1 MIGTALAWLRGR
13 AVWLAVVAV
22 VAGWATIEHCRA
34 DGAARDLAAARA
46 EVAIRDATLADQELR
61 YESELVEA
69 AEHARIAAE
78 QAAADSAAE
87 SEAKARL
94 KPIERDEAARKAAA
108 EDGTQ
113 SDEVNRRIDAG
124 LLPGGGP

>member
-1 MIGTALAWLRGR
+1 MTAVIDWLRAR
-13 AVWLAVVAV
+13 AVWLALVAIA
-22 VAGWATIEHCRA
+22 AGWAGVQQCRA
-34 DGAARDLAAARA
+34 DGAARELAAARA

-61 YESELVEA
+61 YEAELVEA
-69 AEHARIAAE
+69 SEHARIAAE
-78 QAAADSAAE
+78 RAAADAAAE

-94 KPIERDEAARKAAA
+94 EPIERDEAARKAAA